1 MFCLLDTNVLIEALA
16 ANSPNDVS
24 KRIEAT
30 LIDNARYSVVTRME
44 LLGWSGHTA
53 ESRQSAQVL
62 LEQLV
67 EVGLTPATVDKVIDI
82 RSRIVIKLPDAIIAA
97 SAITENL
104 QLMTRNTKDFNRVS
118 GLQLVD
124 PFVG

>member
-1 MFCLLDTNVLIEALA
+1 
-16 ANSPNDVS
+16 
-24 KRIEAT
+24 
-30 LIDNARYSVVTRME
+30 ME

-67 EVGLTPATVDKVIDI
+67 EVGLTPATVDKVIDL
-82 RSRIVIKLPDAIIAA
+82 RSRITIKLPDAIIAA

-104 QLMTRNTKDFNRVS
+104 QLMTRNTKDFSGVP